1 MTEKGT
7 KHGDFEEIVQ
17 VRKWA
22 DHCVLMKRSR
32 QVSQCL
38 GIPLLDCMITLFL
51 LIVMFAITNS
61 LITTAPVCYFMF
73 LISIFRAVFDLLE
86 NSTLLKVLKIY
97 PFLKKT
103 LVQWCS
109 WFTTIKFICLY
120 IWIFACILKCLAAIS

>member
-7 KHGDFEEIVQ
+7 EHGDFEEIVQ
-17 VRKWA
+17 VRKYA
-22 DHCVLMKRSR
+22 DHCVMTKRSR

-38 GIPLLDCMITLFL
+38 GVPLLDCMFTLFL

-61 LITTAPVCYFMF
+61 LITTVPVCYFMF

-86 NSTLLKVLKIY
+86 NSTLLKVLRIY

-120 IWIFACILKCLAAIS
+120 MWIFACILKCLAAIF